1 MSENVDELETATAT
15 ETETAADIGTATD
28 TDTGAETDPRAEPPN
43 DVILRTEDLT
53 KKFGPLTAVD
63 SVSLDILADGI
74 TSIIGPN
81 GAGKTTL
88 FNMFTGKYEP
98 TDGRIEFRGE
108 SIGGRPTHE
117 IVRRGIVR
125 SFQITNFFSEL
136 TALENVR
143 LAAQARH
150 SGFGPSDFLR
160 HHAALEEPI
169 ADAERVLERV
179 GLDNVATEPASSLSY
194 GQRRHLE
201 IAIAL
206 ASEPDLLLMDEPT
219 AGMSPEETR
228 ESVELIEDIA
238 TDTTVVI
245 IEHDMD
251 IVMGISDRI
260 AVLNEGSLLAQGPPA
275 EIQEDERVQRAYL
288 RGGGSE

>member
-1 MSENVDELETATAT
+1 MSENVDELETTV
-15 ETETAADIGTATD
+15 EDQP
-28 TDTGAETDPRAEPPN
+28 DPSN

-53 KKFGPLTAVD
+53 KKFGPLTAID
-63 SVSLDILADGI
+63 SISLDILTDGI

-88 FNMFTGKYEP
+88 FNTLTGKHAP
-98 TDGRIEFRGE
+98 TEGRIEFRGE
-108 SIGGRPTHE
+108 SIGGKPPHE
-117 IVRRGIVR
+117 IAGHGIVR

-136 TALENVR
+136 TAIENVR
-143 LAAQARH
+143 LAAQARY
-150 SGFGPSDFLR
+150 SGFGPSDFLS
-160 HHAALEEPI
+160 HHTALEEPI
-169 ADAERVLERV
+169 ADAKRILERV
-179 GLDNVATEPASSLSY
+179 HLDDVVYEPASSLSY

-206 ASEPDLLLMDEPT
+206 ASEPELLLMDEPT

-228 ESVELIEDIA
+228 EVVELIEDIA
-238 TDTTVVI
+238 TDMTIVI

-260 AVLNEGSLLAQGPPA
+260 AVLNEGSLLTQGTPA
-275 EIQEDERVQRAYL
+275 EIQRDERVQRAYL
-288 RGGGSE
+288 GGGGRD

>member
-1 MSENVDELETATAT
+1 MSENVDDLETAIET
-15 ETETAADIGTATD
+15 ETETSTD
-28 TDTGAETDPRAEPPN
+28 ARSEPPS
-43 DVILRTEDLT
+43 DVILRTEGLT
-53 KKFGPLTAVD
+53 KMFGPLTAID
-63 SVSLDILADGI
+63 SVSLDVLADGI

-88 FNMFTGKYEP
+88 FNVFSGKYTP

-108 SIGGRPTHE
+108 PIGGHPPHE

-143 LAAQARH
+143 LAAQARY
-150 SGFGPSDFLR
+150 SGFGASDFLA
-160 HHAALEEPI
+160 HHASFEGPI
-169 ADAERVLERV
+169 ADAERILEQV
-179 GLDNVATEPASSLSY
+179 DLDDVAREPASSLSY

-201 IAIAL
+201 IAIAI
-206 ASEPDLLLMDEPT
+206 ASDPKLLLLDEPT

-228 ESVELIEDIA
+228 ETVELIEDIA
-238 TDTTVVI
+238 TDTTIVI

-260 AVLNEGSLLAQGPPA
+260 AVLNEGSLLAQGTPT
-275 EIQEDERVQRAYL
+275 EIQRDERVQRAYL
-288 RGGGSE
+288 RGGGRE